1 MDIDAMLEKWS
12 DARKH
17 VALLEKK
24 MEQYKKL
31 MKQYLRQNNLT
42 KYENEFFK
50 VRQNTQDRSFI
61 IKKNVP
67 PEIWDQYATPQKIDF
82 LTLTE
87 KRASSASSSSF

>member
-17 VALLEKK
+17 VSILEKK
-24 MEQYKKL
+24 IEQYKKI
-31 MKQYLRQNNLT
+31 MKQYFRQNNIT
-42 KYENEFFK
+42 KYENDYFK

-61 IKKNVP
+61 LKKNVP
-67 PEIWDQYATPQKIDF
+67 PEVWDQYATPQKIDF

-87 KRASSASSSSF
+87 KKASSSSS

>member
-1 MDIDAMLEKWS
+1 MLEKWS

-17 VALLEKK
+17 VVLLEKK
-24 MEQYKKL
+24 MEQYKKI

-87 KRASSASSSSF
+87 KKASSSSTSSSF

>member
-1 MDIDAMLEKWS
+1 MEIDSMLEKWS

-17 VALLEKK
+17 VAVLEKK
-24 MEQYKKL
+24 IEQYKKM
-31 MKQYLRQNNLT
+31 MKQYLRQNNLS
-42 KYENEFFK
+42 KYENDFFK

-67 PEIWDQYATPQKIDF
+67 PEIWDRYATPQKIDF

-87 KRASSASSSSF
+87 KKATSSSSI